1 MSFTLAGSISSLNIE
16 EESIGAAIRTA
27 GNLLGHFHTG
37 ECNRMVPGK
46 GRIPWREIG
55 EALRDIR
62 YDKTVVM
69 EPFVMQGGTVGQNIK
84 VWRDIVP
91 DTSEEALD
99 RDAKAALEFERYMLG

>member
-1 MSFTLAGSISSLNIE
+1 
-16 EESIGAAIRTA
+16 
-27 GNLLGHFHTG
+27 
-37 ECNRMVPGK
+37 
-46 GRIPWREIG
+46 
-55 EALRDIR
+55 
-62 YDKTVVM
+62 M